1 MIFIF
6 DFLGFIM
13 ETLMLVFFG
22 LLSAV
27 VVIVGVPNLRLADV
41 CFFIVFLAVQSW
53 HLPFQKQILRHP

>member
-27 VVIVGVPNLRLADV
+27 VFIIGVSNLRLADV
-41 CFFIVFLAVQSW
+41 CFFIAYLVVQSW
-53 HLPFQKQILRHP
+53 RLPFQKQILPHS

>member
-6 DFLGFIM
+6 DFFGFIM
-13 ETLMLVFFG
+13 ETRMFVFFG

-27 VVIVGVPNLRLADV
+27 VVIVGVSYLRLADV
-41 CFFIVFLAVQSW
+41 CFFIVSLVVQSW